1 MASIPTARGDEID
14 SRNLGFTLMAE
25 NIFSVT
31 PDLDINWPDMYGDP
45 DQRIIDA
52 IEALKT
58 AKQHGVD
65 TLVDRTVAGIGRNV
79 SRIKRIARHSP
90 VNILVATGFY
100 TWRDVPFRFIFQ
112 KDLGDWLQDKR
123 GLEYYFQR
131 DIEEGIGDT
140 GVRAAV
146 LKVATDRYGV
156 TEGVEMLLRA
166 TARVHR
172 RTGVPIS
179 THTNGAQA
187 ALEQCKIFESE
198 GVDLSRVYLGHVDM
212 TPGDGIEEMLELI
225 KRGATVS
232 FDMLSSADLMGNRES
247 RIKRIVELCARGHAD
262 RLGLSHEIALF
273 SDHVPEVDFN
283 AAQRNSKFAPWT
295 EVSLGLIPILR
306 ERGVTADQIEQMTV
320 RNPRRILESTALGS
334 Y

>member
-1 MASIPTARGDEID
+1 MRRIPTARGDEID
-14 SRNLGFTLMAE
+14 PQDLGFTLMAE

-31 PDLDINWPDMYGDP
+31 PDLDINWPDMYGDS

-52 IEALKT
+52 IMALRV
-58 AKQHGVD
+58 AKQAGVD

-79 SRIKRIARHSP
+79 SRIKRIALHSP

-100 TWRDVPFRFIFQ
+100 TWRDVPFRLIFQ
-112 KDLGDWLQDKR
+112 KDLGDLLQDKR
-123 GLEYYFQR
+123 GFEYYFQR

-156 TEGVEMLLRA
+156 TEGVEMLLRT
-166 TARVHR
+166 TAKVHR

-179 THTNGAQA
+179 THTNGAQT
-187 ALEQCKIFESE
+187 ALAQCKIFQEE
-198 GVDLSRVYLGHVDM
+198 GVDLSRVYLGHVDS
-212 TPGDGIEEMLELI
+212 TPGDGIEEMLEVI
-225 KRGATVS
+225 KLGATVS

-247 RIKRIVELCARGHAD
+247 RIKRIVELCSLGYAG
-262 RLGLSHEIALF
+262 RLGLSHEVALF
-273 SDHVPEVDFN
+273 ADHVPALDFE
-283 AAQRNSKFAPWT
+283 AGQRYAKFAPWT
-295 EVSLGLIPILR
+295 EVSLDLIPKLR
-306 ERGVTADQIEQMTV
+306 ERGVTEDQIVQMTV
-320 RNPRRILESTALGS
+320 RNPQRILESTALGS